1 MGVDCAYSKL
11 GRVVSILVLSGW
23 QYRGKESTLSTAL
36 FGGISGIINGF
47 AGLGSAILAIYI
59 MALPGQASVQRS
71 KIIIASGVIIFTI
84 TVVFSIN
91 GVMDWDLILRGIL
104 LAPTQMIGAR
114 AADLIAEAVT
124 AMEFRASAEDI
135 ARMSHSHPTYA
146 EAIKEAIA
154 EEMRR
159 DPNVF
164 IMGEDIRLSVYGTTA
179 NLFKEFG
186 EDRVLD
192 TPLSENGFFGAA
204 IGASLVGM
212 RPIVET
218 VTSFMWVAMD
228 QLISQAAKMRYMFG
242 GQATLPV
249 VYRASM
255 MYGSGSA
262 AHHSDRPY
270 PMFMNMPGIKIAV
283 PANSSDAKGLLK
295 TAVRDDDPVIIF
307 EDANL
312 YGTRGEVTDENIPF
326 GKAQIMKEG
335 TDCTIVGIAGS
346 VNLSLSAAIELEKEG
361 ISAEV
366 INPRTLVP
374 LDKDTILNSVEKTG
388 RLIVVDPAHKV
399 FSSASAISS
408 IVEEEGFWF
417 LQSPIMKVASE
428 QVHIPYTPSLEKL
441 VYPNQQKVIAAVK
454 KTME

>member
-1 MGVDCAYSKL
+1 MS
-11 GRVVSILVLSGW
+11 
-23 QYRGKESTLSTAL
+23 E
-36 FGGISGIINGF
+36 
-47 AGLGSAILAIYI
+47 
-59 MALPGQASVQRS
+59 
-71 KIIIASGVIIFTI
+71 KIF
-84 TVVFSIN
+84 
-91 GVMDWDLILRGIL
+91 
-104 LAPTQMIGAR
+104 
-114 AADLIAEAVT
+114 
-124 AMEFRASAEDI
+124 
-135 ARMSHSHPTYA
+135 A
-146 EAIKEAIA
+146 EAINEAIA

-159 DPNVF
+159 DENVF
-164 IMGEDIRLSVYGTTA
+164 IMGEDIRLSVYGATA
-179 NLFKEFG
+179 NLLKEFG

-335 TDCTIVGIAGS
+335 TDCTIVWIAGS

-399 FSSASAISS
+399 CSAASEISS
-408 IVEEEGFWF
+408 IVAEEGFWF

-441 VYPNQQKVIAAVK
+441 VYPNQQKVITAVK

>member
-1 MGVDCAYSKL
+1 
-11 GRVVSILVLSGW
+11 
-23 QYRGKESTLSTAL
+23 
-36 FGGISGIINGF
+36 
-47 AGLGSAILAIYI
+47 
-59 MALPGQASVQRS
+59 MAE
-71 KIIIASGVIIFTI
+71 KIF
-84 TVVFSIN
+84 
-91 GVMDWDLILRGIL
+91 
-104 LAPTQMIGAR
+104 
-114 AADLIAEAVT
+114 
-124 AMEFRASAEDI
+124 
-135 ARMSHSHPTYA
+135 A
-146 EAIKEAIA
+146 EAINEAIA

-159 DPNVF
+159 DSNVF
-164 IMGEDIRLSVYGTTA
+164 IMGEDIRLSVYGATA
-179 NLFKEFG
+179 NLYKEFG
-186 EDRVLD
+186 EERVLD

-283 PANSSDAKGLLK
+283 PANSTDAKGLLK

-312 YGTRGEVTDENIPF
+312 YGTRSEMSEDEIPF
-326 GKAQIMKEG
+326 GKAEIVKSG
-335 TDCTIVGIAGS
+335 TDCTIIGIAAS
-346 VNLSLSAAIELEKEG
+346 VNLSLEVANNLEKEG
-361 ISAEV
+361 ISCEV

-374 LDKDTILNSVEKTG
+374 LDKETILKSVEKTG
-388 RLIVVDPAHKV
+388 RLVIVDPAHKV
-399 FSSASAISS
+399 CSAASEISS
-408 IVEEEGFWF
+408 IVAEEGFWD
-417 LQSPIMKVASE
+417 LQSPIIKVASE
-428 QVHIPYTPSLEKL
+428 QVHIPYAPSLEKL
-441 VYPNQQKVIAAVK
+441 VYPNVDKVSKAVK
-454 KTME
+454 KTLE

>member
-1 MGVDCAYSKL
+1 MS
-11 GRVVSILVLSGW
+11 
-23 QYRGKESTLSTAL
+23 E
-36 FGGISGIINGF
+36 
-47 AGLGSAILAIYI
+47 
-59 MALPGQASVQRS
+59 
-71 KIIIASGVIIFTI
+71 KIF
-84 TVVFSIN
+84 
-91 GVMDWDLILRGIL
+91 
-104 LAPTQMIGAR
+104 
-114 AADLIAEAVT
+114 
-124 AMEFRASAEDI
+124 
-135 ARMSHSHPTYA
+135 A
-146 EAIKEAIA
+146 EAINEAIA

-159 DPNVF
+159 DENVF
-164 IMGEDIRLSVYGTTA
+164 IMGEDIRLSVYGATA
-179 NLFKEFG
+179 NLLKEFG

-374 LDKDTILNSVEKTG
+374 LDKDTILDSVEKTG

-399 FSSASAISS
+399 CSAASEISS
-408 IVEEEGFWF
+408 IVAEEGFWF

-441 VYPNQQKVIAAVK
+441 VYPNQQKVITAVK

>member
-1 MGVDCAYSKL
+1 MAEKL
-11 GRVVSILVLSGW
+11 F
-23 QYRGKESTLSTAL
+23 ADA
-36 FGGISGIINGF
+36 IN
-47 AGLGSAILAIYI
+47 
-59 MALPGQASVQRS
+59 
-71 KIIIASGVIIFTI
+71 
-84 TVVFSIN
+84 
-91 GVMDWDLILRGIL
+91 
-104 LAPTQMIGAR
+104 
-114 AADLIAEAVT
+114 
-124 AMEFRASAEDI
+124 
-135 ARMSHSHPTYA
+135 
-146 EAIKEAIA
+146 EAIA

-164 IMGEDIRLSVYGTTA
+164 IMGEDIRLSIYGATK
-179 NLFKEFG
+179 NLYKEFG
-186 EDRVLD
+186 EERVLD

-283 PANSSDAKGLLK
+283 PANSTDAKGLLK

-312 YGTRGEVTDENIPF
+312 YGTRSEISEDEIPF
-326 GKAQIMKEG
+326 GKAEIVKSG
-335 TDCTIVGIAGS
+335 TDCTIIGIAAS
-346 VNLSLSAAIELEKEG
+346 VNLSLEVANNLEKEG
-361 ISAEV
+361 ISCEV

-374 LDKDTILNSVEKTG
+374 LDKETILKSVEKTG
-388 RLIVVDPAHKV
+388 RLVIVDPAHKV
-399 FSSASAISS
+399 CSAASEISS
-408 IVEEEGFWF
+408 IVAEEGFWD
-417 LQSPIMKVASE
+417 LQSPIIKVASE
-428 QVHIPYTPSLEKL
+428 QVHIPYAPSLEKL
-441 VYPNQQKVIAAVK
+441 VYPNIEKVSKAVK
-454 KTME
+454 KTLE